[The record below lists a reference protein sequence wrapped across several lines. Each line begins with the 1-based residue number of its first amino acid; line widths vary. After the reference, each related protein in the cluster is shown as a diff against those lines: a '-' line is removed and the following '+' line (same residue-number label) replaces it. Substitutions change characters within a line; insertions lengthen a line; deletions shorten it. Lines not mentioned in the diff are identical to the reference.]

1 MRSRMRR
8 LMAVLLMGLAIPLV
22 GASTAQAEIA
32 PPWCGTPETDAAEN
46 LPDGTDPADPAGS
59 FPHIPYYAIGCT
71 LEAIEAESDGR
82 MTLEVVEDQ
91 SAGGRDM
98 YAVTINALDTRAQQ
112 RSYARLERLAGLAW
126 RNPRRA
132 QQLIERRDA
141 KVPLFIQGGIHGNEY
156 EGVDAS
162 MRFIER
168 LATTPYGTDPLV
180 DDVLDHAVVVYNPI
194 QNPDGRVAGT
204 RTNGNG
210 FDLNRDYITQSQP
223 EAQHSVSLI
232 RRLPFAQVLDQ
243 HGYVTPTLV
252 EGTTVPHNPG
262 IEYDI
267 WTKWNQPRLD
277 ANQAGLASEGFGISR
292 PINNILD
299 EWIPED
305 ETLPQ
310 GWDDWGPF
318 YTGQYG
324 QLRGL
329 DAQTIEMCNRSDA
342 RCGIN
347 GVPPRAIGRAGAL
360 RSQEL
365 VVFSSVE
372 FAIENRRELMYDQFE
387 IYRRGVDDAA
397 RIRLTSIPPAVIGT
411 PADHDYMTDY
421 PRAHVIPVGN
431 GQRSDAEAKR
441 LVDFLLDNDIE
452 VSRLRRDY
460 RLGGQVFGEGSYV
473 VRTSQALR
481 ALANT
486 MLDVGDDIS
495 DRVTELYAPPGS
507 WSNGFLW
514 GADVVTIGR
523 GRPFTPATTPITETD
538 PVEGGVR
545 PGNSD
550 WYALEVDSRTAV
562 TTINELVGAGVVTR
576 LATEQFETRQGDMP
590 AGSVLFRSTARA
602 QLRAAGREAGL
613 WFEPVQG
620 LLPDREPI
628 ERVPR
633 VACLCSAYENWALEA
648 RLGFEADRW
657 TNATINSAAAD
668 PLAGYDVIYNTTEG
682 YPEDTP
688 ANATVRARYAAFFA
702 AGGGYVGARISGAE
716 FLVDQGGAQVSGLEA
731 QSQGRRSTLGK
742 ATERAE
748 DLLESFGRAT
758 PAFQEDVSGIV
769 YWDNEGRDSSPITGV
784 YPGRDTALVEDPVWF
799 TEVPADMTVDG
810 RLPASGFLASGHWP
824 SPDPT
829 AGGSPIIVHGP
840 NETGTARITLFGI
853 DPLFRAHPER
863 SFPAV
868 SEGLYWGDR

>member
-1 MRSRMRR
+1 MRH
-8 LMAVLLMGLAIPLV
+8 A
-22 GASTAQAEIA
+22 
-32 PPWCGTPETDAAEN
+32 ETDAAEN

-71 LEAIEAESDGR
+71 LESIEAESDGR
-82 MTLEVVEDQ
+82 MTVEVFEDQ

-98 YAVTINALDTRAQQ
+98 YAVTINALDTPRQQ
-112 RSYARLERLAGLAW
+112 RSYARLERLSRLAW

-132 QQLIERRDA
+132 QQQIERADA

-252 EGTTVPHNPG
+252 EGDDRAPQPG
-262 IEYDI
+262 D
-267 WTKWNQPRLD
+267 RV
-277 ANQAGLASEGFGISR
+277 R
-292 PINNILD
+292 HLD
-299 EWIPED
+299 EVEPAPPRRQPGGPRERGLRHQPAD
-305 ETLPQ
+305 QQHSATTRGSPTGETLPQ

-329 DAQTIEMCNRSDA
+329 DAQTIEMCTEPSPDA

-347 GVPPRAIGRAGAL
+347 GVPPQAIGRAGAL

-365 VVFSSVE
+365 VVFSSVA
-372 FAIENRRELMYDQFE
+372 FAIENRRELMYDQYE

-397 RIRLTSIPPAVIGT
+397 RVRLTSIPPAVIGT

-460 RLGGQVFGEGSYV
+460 RLGGQVFAEGSYV

-538 PVEGGVR
+538 EVEGGVR

-562 TTINELVGAGVVTR
+562 ETINELVGRGR
-576 LATEQFETRQGDMP
+576 CGP
-590 AGSVLFRSTARA
+590 AGHRA
-602 QLRAAGREAGL
+602 VRDQAGRHARRQRAV
-613 WFEPVQG
+613 PVHRQ
-620 LLPDREPI
+620 D
-628 ERVPR
+628 
-633 VACLCSAYENWALEA
+633 
-648 RLGFEADRW
+648 
-657 TNATINSAAAD
+657 SAARR
-668 PLAGYDVIYNTTEG
+668 
-682 YPEDTP
+682 
-688 ANATVRARYAAFFA
+688 RA
-702 AGGGYVGARISGAE
+702 
-716 FLVDQGGAQVSGLEA
+716 
-731 QSQGRRSTLGK
+731 
-742 ATERAE
+742 
-748 DLLESFGRAT
+748 
-758 PAFQEDVSGIV
+758 
-769 YWDNEGRDSSPITGV
+769 
-784 YPGRDTALVEDPVWF
+784 
-799 TEVPADMTVDG
+799 
-810 RLPASGFLASGHWP
+810 
-824 SPDPT
+824 
-829 AGGSPIIVHGP
+829 
-840 NETGTARITLFGI
+840 
-853 DPLFRAHPER
+853 
-863 SFPAV
+863 
-868 SEGLYWGDR
+868 